1 MAIVKSQKPTSIKT
15 SCTHSNQ
22 LYNQTIDQA
31 IKKHIAEKN
40 GSQQAQKK
48 TLRHEVS
55 IRCSLFQGPN
65 IDFNLKSNYFQG
77 ECQNR
82 ISQTTS

>member
-48 TLRHEVS
+48 LSDT
-55 IRCSLFQGPN
+55 
-65 IDFNLKSNYFQG
+65 KSRYAAVYFKVQ
-77 ECQNR
+77 
-82 ISQTTS
+82 I